1 MRYLRYLRYKMR
13 RLLYYLRY
21 HPMAAYPKQ
30 VLRYYLYGK
39 AKNTLPEL
47 LINRLHP
54 VHSGKDLIRLG
65 PKGDGGYLVPDDLAG
80 IEACFSPGIGMISG
94 FEDDCAKQGMKVFMA
109 DGSVNELPSS
119 HRLFDFTKKHLGITT
134 NSDFITLDDWVTQS
148 LPDSQNDL
156 LLQMDIEGA
165 EYDVL
170 ANTSDQLLSRFRII
184 AIEFH
189 GLGNLWRKPFLERVL
204 PVFNKIL
211 QTHSCVHAHPNNCR
225 LL

>member
-1 MRYLRYLRYKMR
+1 M
-13 RLLYYLRY
+13 
-21 HPMAAYPKQ
+21 
-30 VLRYYLYGK
+30 
-39 AKNTLPEL
+39 
-47 LINRLHP
+47 
-54 VHSGKDLIRLG
+54 
-65 PKGDGGYLVPDDLAG
+65 PDDLAG

-189 GLGNLWRKPFLERVL
+189 SLGNLWRKPFLERVL

-211 QTHSCVHAHPNNCR
+211 QTHSCVHAHPNNCQAPLNLR
-225 LL
+225 GLKVPQILELTFLRNDRINDHAAFCDTFPHPLDYDNVRGNPSVPLPKQWYRHK